1 LTKNKFVSH
10 ERFPITEVLWEDA
23 WVEMKDYSIKEALTL
38 APVIRSTVGYKVG
51 DTDECLILA
60 TDLYSKEKTT
70 INTPMVIPW
79 SAVLAL
85 WEFEV
90 H

>member
-1 LTKNKFVSH
+1 MVDVVDEN
-10 ERFPITEVLWEDA
+10 RPAIAEVIWEDA
-23 WVEMKDYSIKEALTL
+23 WIEADDVSAKEAIEFV
-38 APVIRSTVGYKVG
+38 PVLRSTVGYVISK
-51 DTDECLILA
+51 DNDDCLVLA
-60 TDLYSKEKTT
+60 TDLYQDDQTI

-79 SAVLAL
+79 GAIIDW

>member
-1 LTKNKFVSH
+1 MVEPVDGN
-10 ERFPITEVLWEDA
+10 RPAIAEVIWQDA
-23 WVEMKDYSIKEALTL
+23 WIESTELV
-38 APVIRSTVGYKVG
+38 PVLRSTVGYVISK
-51 DTDECLILA
+51 DTDDCLVLA
-60 TDLYSKEKTT
+60 TDLYEEDQTK

-79 SAVLAL
+79 EAIIDW

>member
-1 LTKNKFVSH
+1 MV
-10 ERFPITEVLWEDA
+10 EPIDGNRPAIAEVIWEDA
-23 WVEMKDYSIKEALTL
+23 WVGTTDVSMKDATELV
-38 APVIRSTVGYKVG
+38 PVIRSTVGYVISK
-51 DTDECLILA
+51 DNDDCLILA
-60 TDLYSKEKTT
+60 TDLYQKDKSI

-79 SAVLAL
+79 EIIIDW